1 MLLPCYSSRCLA
13 MALCA
18 ALTEALAAFLYR
30 EWGVKDAEIPW
41 EFPSPEHG
49 DVATP
54 LAFSLARHLRR
65 SPAAI
70 AASLV
75 AEAQKCPGVE
85 RCARAGAGYVNV
97 WLAPDFLLRELD
109 GVRQACAPSPPRR
122 CAPVIIDYSQPNI
135 AKPLGV
141 HHLLSTVIGQVLCN
155 LYRHAGVPVIGWNYI
170 GDWGTQFGKLAVA
183 WERWG
188 EEKDVRTCTLDELL
202 EMYVRFHAEAAS
214 DPALED
220 AGREAFRR
228 LEQGDEKLRTF
239 WNGVVALTKAS
250 LATLY
255 RRLHVQFDTD
265 LGESFYEDKMAPVLE
280 DGMRKGVFVVGEG
293 GALIVAFPE
302 AEALPPFLVRKGDGA
317 TLYATRDLAQIRY
330 RIATYH
336 PQAILYVVDVA
347 QQLYFRQL
355 FATVGRLGWDAPR
368 LEHVV
373 FGRMRFADANMST
386 RKGTVLR
393 LESVLDEA
401 VDRARKVI
409 DQHRDAI
416 QTDDRDAL
424 ADMMG
429 TGALVYG
436 ILSQNRKMDIVFD
449 WEKFLNFDGNSAPY
463 LQYTHARARSV
474 LRRAGEEGAG
484 VTASSLTPCERSLV
498 LRLLQFP
505 IALLEARE
513 NHMPHTLC
521 QYLYQL
527 CQAYNAFY
535 HADPILAA
543 PPPARAVRLSL
554 TACTASVLR
563 TGAELLTLR
572 VPERM

>member
-1 MLLPCYSSRCLA
+1 
-13 MALCA
+13 MALCT
-18 ALTEALAAFLYR
+18 ALTEALAAFLHR
-30 EWGVKDAEIPW
+30 EWGVKDVDIPW

-49 DVATP
+49 DIATP
-54 LAFSLARHLRR
+54 LAFSLVQHLRR
-65 SPAAI
+65 PPAEI
-70 AASLV
+70 AARLA
-75 AEAQKCPGVE
+75 AEAQKCHGVE
-85 RCARAGAGYVNV
+85 RCAVAGAGYVNV
-97 WLAPDFLLRELD
+97 WLTPAFLLRELG
-109 GVRQACAPSPPRR
+109 GVRQACVPSSPHR

-155 LYRHAGVPVIGWNYI
+155 LYRHAGVPVVGWNYI

-183 WERWG
+183 WMRWG
-188 EEKDVRTCTLDELL
+188 GKRDVRTWTLDELL
-202 EMYVRFHAEAAS
+202 ELYVRFHAEAAS
-214 DPALED
+214 DPALVA

-228 LEQGDEKLRTF
+228 LEQGDGELRAF
-239 WNGVVALTKAS
+239 WKNVVALTKSS
-250 LATLY
+250 LAALY
-255 RRLHVQFDTD
+255 QRLHVRFDTD
-265 LGESFYEDKMAPVLE
+265 IGESFYEDKMAPVLE
-280 DGMRKGVFVVGEG
+280 EGKRKGIFVVGEG
-293 GALIVAFPE
+293 GALVAAFPE
-302 AEALPPFLVRKGDGA
+302 EDALPPFLVQKGDGA

-355 FATVGRLGWDAPR
+355 FATVGRLDWDAPR

-386 RKGTVLR
+386 RKGSVLG

-401 VDRARKVI
+401 VDRAHRVI
-409 DQHRDAI
+409 DQHREAI
-416 QTDDRDAL
+416 QTDNRDAL

-436 ILSQNRKMDIVFD
+436 ILSQNRKMDMVFD
-449 WEKFLNFDGNSAPY
+449 WGKFLNFDGNSAPY

-474 LRRAGEEGAG
+474 LRRAGEEGGGA
-484 VTASSLTPCERSLV
+484 TASSITPMERSLAV
-498 LRLLQFP
+498 RLLQFP
-505 IALLEARE
+505 LALQEARD

-535 HADPILAA
+535 NADPILTA
-543 PPPARAVRLSL
+543 PLPIRAVRLSL

-563 TGAELLTLR
+563 AGAELLTLR

>member
-1 MLLPCYSSRCLA
+1 
-13 MALCA
+13 MALCT
-18 ALTEALAAFLYR
+18 ALTEALVAFLHR
-30 EWGVKDAEIPW
+30 EWGVKDADIPW
-41 EFPSPEHG
+41 EFSSSEHG
-49 DVATP
+49 DIATP
-54 LAFSLARHLRR
+54 LALSLARHLRLP
-65 SPAAI
+65 PAAI
-70 AASLV
+70 AVRIA
-75 AEAQKCPGVE
+75 AEVQKCPGVE
-85 RCARAGAGYVNV
+85 RCAVAGEGYVNV
-97 WLAPDFLLRELD
+97 WLTPVFLLQELG
-109 GVRQACAPSPPRR
+109 GVRQACVPSPPQS

-155 LYRHAGVPVIGWNYI
+155 LYRHAGVPVVGWNYI

-183 WERWG
+183 WMRWG
-188 EEKDVRTCTLDELL
+188 GKRDVRTYTLDELL
-202 EMYVRFHAEAAS
+202 ELYVRFHTEAAS
-214 DPALED
+214 DPALEA

-228 LEQGDEKLRTF
+228 LEQGDEELRAF
-239 WNGVVALTKAS
+239 WSGVVAVTKSS
-250 LATLY
+250 LAALY
-255 RRLHVQFDTD
+255 QRLHVRFDTD
-265 LGESFYEDKMAPVLE
+265 IGESFYEDKMAPVLE
-280 DGMRKGVFVVGEG
+280 EGKRKGVFVVGEG
-293 GALIVAFPE
+293 GALIAAFPE
-302 AEALPPFLVRKGDGA
+302 TDALPPFLVRKGDGA

-330 RIATYH
+330 RIDTYH
-336 PQAILYVVDVA
+336 PQAILYVVDRA

-355 FATVGRLGWDAPR
+355 FATVGKLGWDAPC

-393 LESVLDEA
+393 LERVLDEA

-409 DQHRDAI
+409 DQHREAI

-436 ILSQNRKMDIVFD
+436 ILSQNRKMDMVFD

-463 LQYTHARARSV
+463 LQYTYARARSV
-474 LRRAGEEGAG
+474 LRRAGEEGGDA
-484 VTASSLTPCERSLV
+484 TASSITPRERSLAV
-498 LRLLQFP
+498 RLLQFP
-505 IALLEARE
+505 LILQEARD

-527 CQAYNAFY
+527 CQAYNVFY
-535 HADPILAA
+535 NADPILTV
-543 PPPARAVRLSL
+543 PPPIRAVRLSL
-554 TACTASVLR
+554 TTCTASVLR
-563 TGAELLTLR
+563 AGAELLTLR